1 MAATAR
7 TSDTTTGEIHHSR
20 TGGNVADDAWFPARS
35 RALFLGKRAISEMVV
50 PIVVILAAQRSMTVD
65 RPGRQAARIV
75 DIYRR
80 YDGAL
85 RNLVVARKLSC
96 DRG

>member
-20 TGGNVADDAWFPARS
+20 TGGNVADDDWFPARS

-50 PIVVILAAQRSMTVD
+50 PIVVILAAQRSMTLV
-65 RPGRQAARIV
+65 GRAVKQLVPLTFIAV
-75 DIYRR
+75 TM
-80 YDGAL
+80 AL
-85 RNLVVARKLSC
+85 FATLKSARKLSC
-96 DRG
+96 VRG